1 MLSLVY
7 ASSAVRLF
15 NRQELFDLL
24 EYSREMNVEN
34 DITGMLL
41 YRGGNFIQVI
51 EGEDEA
57 VLQLYKNIKADPR
70 HKDVTM
76 LSQDPIAKRQ
86 FPDWRMGFRNI
97 DQMSEEE
104 LAGFSSFLDNDF
116 SPAYFKDKPTR
127 AYILLLSFKDSMTD

>member
-1 MLSLVY
+1 MLSIIY

-15 NRQELFDLL
+15 NRQELVDLL
-24 EYSREMNVEN
+24 EYSRKMNVEN

-41 YRGGNFIQVI
+41 YRGGNIIQVI

-57 VLQLYKNIKADPR
+57 VKQLYKNIKTDPR
-70 HKDVTM
+70 HKDVTL

-97 DQMSEEE
+97 DQMSDEE
-104 LAGFSSFLDNDF
+104 LEGFSSFLDNDF
-116 SPAYFKDKPTR
+116 SPTYFKDKPTR
-127 AYILLLSFKDSMTD
+127 AYILLLSFKDTMDD